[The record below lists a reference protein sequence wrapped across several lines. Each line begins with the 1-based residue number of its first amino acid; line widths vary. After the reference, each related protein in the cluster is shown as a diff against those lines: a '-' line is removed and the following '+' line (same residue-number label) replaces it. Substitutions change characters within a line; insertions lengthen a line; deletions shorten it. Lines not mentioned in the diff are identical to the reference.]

1 MTAIPSRHLATAL
14 RLSPRELIA
23 LIGGGGKSTLLF
35 QLARSLQGS
44 TIVTTTTKM
53 GEFQTGGFEVFDAQD
68 FESLRLQ
75 KRHEPVFIRHGVRNN
90 KSIGVRPEFCDEWFE
105 DESICDN
112 LLVEADGARHRP
124 FKAPA
129 NFEPVFPLLTTVV
142 LSVIG
147 ADALGRVIA
156 DQCHRPLRVAAV
168 AGCSP
173 YERLTP
179 QRAATV
185 LTAPN
190 GAMKGSPEAARKVV
204 VITKVPA
211 HDDDPLTASLVAE
224 LQASLAGAI
233 EVVSVEYEQLG

>member
-1 MTAIPSRHLATAL
+1 MTSIPSRHLASAL
-14 RLSPRELIA
+14 RLGSRELIA
-23 LIGGGGKSTLLF
+23 LVGGGGKSTLLF
-35 QLARSLQGS
+35 QLARSLRGS

-68 FESLRLQ
+68 VENMYLQ
-75 KRHEPVFIRHGVRNN
+75 RRNEPVFVRHGVRNH
-90 KSIGVRPEFCDEWFE
+90 KSVGVPPEICDQWFE
-105 DESICDN
+105 DASICDH

-129 NFEPVFPLLTTVV
+129 NFEPVLPRLTTVV

-156 DQCHRPLRVAAV
+156 DQCHRPLRVAAI

-190 GAMKGSPEAARKVV
+190 GAMKGSPAEARKVV
-204 VITKVPA
+204 VITKVPQ
-211 HDDDPLTASLVAE
+211 HNDDPLTAALVAE
-224 LQASLAGAI
+224 LQASLSGAI
-233 EVVSVEYEQLG
+233 EVISVEYEQLG